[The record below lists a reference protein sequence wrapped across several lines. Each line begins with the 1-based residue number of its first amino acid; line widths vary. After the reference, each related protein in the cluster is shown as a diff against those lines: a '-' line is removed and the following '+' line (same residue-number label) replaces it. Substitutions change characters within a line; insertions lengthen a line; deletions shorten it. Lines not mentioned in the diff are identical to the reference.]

1 MRGQVCYQYQ
11 DSYVVEVRGL
21 ENSTKDP
28 KVPERVQ
35 RALAHFESKRQQHL
49 DDLQTL
55 VRIPSVSFA
64 GFPAAEVRHSAEAT
78 AHLLRQRGFEGV
90 KLLEMPDA
98 HPYVYGEYC
107 HAPGKP
113 TLLLY
118 AHHDVQPAGNE
129 SLWLSPPF
137 VPEERDGRLYGR
149 GTADDKAG
157 IVVHTAALEAYLRGA
172 GEVPLNLK
180 ILVEGEEECGS
191 THLAEFLGQYAET
204 LRADVMVLT
213 DTANFDTGVP
223 SVTTTLRG
231 MCAVEVKV
239 TALHQSVHSGM
250 WGGPLPDA
258 ALALCKM
265 LGSLV
270 HDDGRIAVKGVYDK
284 VRPLTQVERHSIAQ
298 LPGDIV
304 HFRNQAGML
313 PGTELLGNVH
323 PWEAVWRQP
332 SLAVNAMEASSRKDA
347 RNIINESAW
356 ARVGIR
362 IVPDMDAKETQH
374 ALIDHLRAAAPWG
387 VQVDIHPESA
397 SGWWYTN
404 PEHPAFQATFRALSQ
419 GYGRR
424 AVVIGCGGSIPFVE
438 PLSEMLGGIPA
449 LLIGV
454 EDPYTNAH
462 SENESLS
469 LSDWEKATKSAIYL
483 YDDLAQTLAPGK

>member
-1 MRGQVCYQYQ
+1 VTQ
-11 DSYVVEVRGL
+11 D
-21 ENSTKDP
+21 
-28 KVPERVQ
+28 VPERVR
-35 RALAHFESKRQQHL
+35 RAIAHFESNRAQHL
-49 DDLQTL
+49 SDLLTL

-64 GFPAAEVRHSAEAT
+64 GFPVAEVRHSAEAT

-90 KLLEMPDA
+90 QLLELPGA
-98 HPYVYGEYC
+98 HPYVYGEHC

-129 SLWLSPPF
+129 SLWLSAPF
-137 VPEERDGRLYGR
+137 SPEERDGRLYGR

-157 IVVHTAALEAYLRGA
+157 IVVHTAALEAYVKGA
-172 GEVPLNLK
+172 GEVPLNVK
-180 ILVEGEEECGS
+180 ILVEGEEEIGS
-191 THLAEFLGQYAET
+191 THLTEFLGRYAEL

-213 DTANFDTGVP
+213 DTTNLDTGLP

-231 MCAVEVKV
+231 LCAVDLKV

-258 ALALCKM
+258 GLALCKI

-284 VRPLTQVERHSIAQ
+284 VRPLSDLERHNIAQ
-298 LPGDIV
+298 LPSDIV
-304 HFRNQAGML
+304 HFRHQAGML
-313 PGTELLGNVH
+313 PGTELLGDTH
-323 PWEAVWRQP
+323 PLEAIWRLP
-332 SLAVNAMEASSRKDA
+332 SLAVNAIEASSRRDA

-362 IVPDMDAKETQH
+362 IVPDMDPMETLH
-374 ALIDHLRAAAPWG
+374 ALTDHLKAAAPWG
-387 VQVDIHPESA
+387 VTVEVTPEST
-397 SGWWYTN
+397 SRWWYTS
-404 PEHPAFQATFRALSQ
+404 PEHPAFQATFRALEL

-438 PLSEMLGGIPA
+438 PLSQMLGGIPA

-469 LSDWEKATKSAIYL
+469 LSDWDKATRSAIYL
-483 YDDLAQTLAPGK
+483 YDDLTRTLLPGGR